1 MKIAHRKAQAETPEV
16 FQASYFQWALTTNM
30 FRRIALLTPSGMTGE
45 VAVNIPEEAQT
56 IDVAG
61 ELTPP
66 AHAALNAQR
75 VCIDP
80 NQPPGKLLAT
90 EREKLLPLRVLPL
103 MGAGASLLD
112 FLLHVSLL
120 SRALKAKGLLLPSI
134 TKL

>member
-1 MKIAHRKAQAETPEV
+1 MKIAHRKAQAGASGA
-16 FQASYFQWALTTNM
+16 FQANCFQWALTTNM
-30 FRRIALLTPSGMTGE
+30 LRRIALLTPSGMTGE

-90 EREKLLPLRVLPL
+90 EGEN
-103 MGAGASLLD
+103 
-112 FLLHVSLL
+112 
-120 SRALKAKGLLLPSI
+120 LLLLWEFPPCGGRTLSP
-134 TKL
+134 